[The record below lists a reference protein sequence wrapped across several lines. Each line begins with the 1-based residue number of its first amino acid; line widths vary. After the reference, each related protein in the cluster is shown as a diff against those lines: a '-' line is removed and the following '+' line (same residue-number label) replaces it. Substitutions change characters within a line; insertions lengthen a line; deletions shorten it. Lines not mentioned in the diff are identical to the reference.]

1 MPEPSI
7 DSMTLRH
14 TTNNG
19 RGSGSPE
26 IPQRVPDAGLAMQGR
41 AVERGQ
47 MQQFA
52 IVAPKAQL
60 DTGGGDFDEL
70 RDRRGPPPRREFF
83 PNRSKRSRRQYNPTQ
98 NPVAFPLLSE
108 HGGWLHRASLAAPPQ
123 QFAAGPMILHR
134 SSTDSAEAGAP
145 KRSAA
150 SAAQVIVRIVCPRL
164 PSISRQPACHYHG
177 QPLPR
182 F

>member
-52 IVAPKAQL
+52 IVAAKAQL
-60 DTGGGDFDEL
+60 DAGGGDFNEL
-70 RDRRGPPPRREFF
+70 RDRRGVIRTGG
-83 PNRSKRSRRQYNPTQ
+83 NISGIDRSGRA
-98 NPVAFPLLSE
+98 VLIIPLDTRLLFRFYLNMA
-108 HGGWLHRASLAAPPQ
+108 GGFIKHHLQ
-123 QFAAGPMILHR
+123 
-134 SSTDSAEAGAP
+134 
-145 KRSAA
+145 
-150 SAAQVIVRIVCPRL
+150 
-164 PSISRQPACHYHG
+164 
-177 QPLPR
+177 
-182 F
+182 